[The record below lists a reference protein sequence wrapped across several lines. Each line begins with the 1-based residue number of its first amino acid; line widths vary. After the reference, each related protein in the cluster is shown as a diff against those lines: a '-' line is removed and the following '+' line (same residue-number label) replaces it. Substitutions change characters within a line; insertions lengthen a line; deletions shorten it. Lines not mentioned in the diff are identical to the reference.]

1 MEMTLARNSAIL
13 VDGGPGRPAMGV
25 TSVEM
30 MKPSS
35 VKSLASSSS
44 VRSSWIVSTRPA
56 SVEVV
61 KAPAAKGGQFGLQVS
76 LTRVLARDVCSCA
89 ALARID

>member
-1 MEMTLARNSAIL
+1 
-13 VDGGPGRPAMGV
+13 MGV

-56 SVEVV
+56 SV
-61 KAPAAKGGQFGLQVS
+61 APAAKGGQFGLQVS